1 MRTDK
6 TQPDIIDDNAHGPDH
21 RSGSDSQPV
30 EDRNDDLGGIARPRR
45 RSSSLVGGFNLLKW
59 TVSLGLVLVVWE
71 LLARSGMVNRTLFPT
86 VGDTLGA
93 GVELWEAG
101 FVVTDTLSSLSRALV
116 GFVIGA
122 VVGILVGVLTGSLR
136 YMDFLLSPM
145 ITVFRPI
152 PAIALVPLATVWFG
166 IGEQAKWFVIAY
178 TVFLA
183 VWLNVHAGVSSVSE
197 THLRVAAS
205 LGASRMRT
213 FREVVMPAAAPDI
226 VGGLRYGAAVAF
238 IVLVAAELA
247 GAQSGLGFRIQVS
260 GQFLQTDRIFFGL
273 MQLGVLGALLDS
285 AFVALSSKFVHWGE
299 R

>member
-1 MRTDK
+1 MPTDK
-6 TQPDIIDDNAHGPDH
+6 TQPDTIDDGVLGLDH
-21 RSGSDSQPV
+21 RTGSDSDTV
-30 EDRNDDLGGIARPRR
+30 EGRDNGPTRAEGPMS
-45 RSSSLVGGFNLLKW
+45 RSWTSVGSFNLLKW
-59 TVSLGLVLVVWE
+59 VVSLGLVLVVWE

-86 VGDTLGA
+86 VGDTFSAGA
-93 GVELWEAG
+93 DLWEAG
-101 FVVTDTLSSLSRALV
+101 FIVKDTLSSLSRALV
-116 GFVIGA
+116 GFAIGA

-273 MQLGVLGALLDS
+273 MQLGVLGALLDT

>member
-6 TQPDIIDDNAHGPDH
+6 TQPDIIDDGTLGPD
-21 RSGSDSQPV
+21 Q
-30 EDRNDDLGGIARPRR
+30 
-45 RSSSLVGGFNLLKW
+45 RSSSGPEAIEGRDNDLQRIEKRKLGSRSAVGRFNLLKW

-71 LLARSGMVNRTLFPT
+71 LLARSGIVNRTLFPT
-86 VGDTLGA
+86 VGDTLSA

-101 FVVTDTLSSLSRALV
+101 FVVKDTLSSLSRALV
-116 GFVIGA
+116 GFAIGA
-122 VVGILVGVLTGSLR
+122 VIGILVGVLTGSLR

-226 VGGLRYGAAVAF
+226 VGGLRYGWVWSSRFSMTRAA
-238 IVLVAAELA
+238 LA
-247 GAQSGLGFRIQVS
+247 RH
-260 GQFLQTDRIFFGL
+260 RK
-273 MQLGVLGALLDS
+273 
-285 AFVALSSKFVHWGE
+285 SS
-299 R
+299 